1 MRGKRLSFVS
11 VGILFEVV
19 KNFSMVLRA
28 AVVGCGRIGCGFDD
42 EPLRKTI
49 STHAGA
55 YHKNE
60 KTELI
65 ALCDIDEQKL
75 EKYGKKFS
83 VNNLFTNIDEM
94 IQKVNP
100 EIISICTLPEE
111 HAQMVIKTSNAGVKG
126 IFCEKPIADSLE
138 NAKKIIDVCKKN
150 GTVILIDHQRRFD
163 HLNSLIKK
171 LLENNQLGKIFHST
185 FYYTAGIHNTGT
197 HIIDLMRYFF
207 GDIEWVSGYKSEVSH
222 SNKNDP
228 NIFGI
233 LKFRNGPMCYV
244 KPSDVSDYLIFE
256 GDILGSKGRIRLLSS
271 GFEVEYYTVT
281 NSKYFS
287 GYKELEKDDFPYNI
301 PKEKELISNGVNH
314 LIDCVQNGIKPIS
327 TASDGL
333 RVLEAILGLIKSSEN
348 DSKKIYLT

>member
-126 IFCEKPIADSLE
+126 IFCGAPI
-138 NAKKIIDVCKKN
+138 
-150 GTVILIDHQRRFD
+150 
-163 HLNSLIKK
+163 
-171 LLENNQLGKIFHST
+171 
-185 FYYTAGIHNTGT
+185 
-197 HIIDLMRYFF
+197 
-207 GDIEWVSGYKSEVSH
+207 
-222 SNKNDP
+222 
-228 NIFGI
+228 IFGI
-233 LKFRNGPMCYV
+233 VQNTLM
-244 KPSDVSDYLIFE
+244 
-256 GDILGSKGRIRLLSS
+256 
-271 GFEVEYYTVT
+271 
-281 NSKYFS
+281 NSKRFYIFVFVS
-287 GYKELEKDDFPYNI
+287 INI
-301 PKEKELISNGVNH
+301 GW
-314 LIDCVQNGIKPIS
+314 
-327 TASDGL
+327 
-333 RVLEAILGLIKSSEN
+333 
-348 DSKKIYLT
+348 